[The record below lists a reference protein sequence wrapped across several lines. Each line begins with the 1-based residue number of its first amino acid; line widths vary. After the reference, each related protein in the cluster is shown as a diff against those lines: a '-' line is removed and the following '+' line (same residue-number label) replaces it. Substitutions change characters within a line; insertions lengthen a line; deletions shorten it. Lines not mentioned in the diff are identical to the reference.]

1 MGGSIVRARVKKKYC
16 CVRGKRGGHYMKN
29 KNIGEDVFCQL
40 NLISK
45 KGPNA
50 KMRKK
55 YAKKKIKHRKLF
67 LARFAHSAF
76 YKIHISGAANRHAPV
91 QYPKYVFCCFF
102 FFFFLSSQHDTNP
115 LLHLYQF
122 RKKYNYILANI
133 NSESSRVMFSF
144 FLSSSSGSN
153 IFVPQQIL

>member
-1 MGGSIVRARVKKKYC
+1 
-16 CVRGKRGGHYMKN
+16 MKN
-29 KNIGEDVFCQL
+29 KTIGGVFCQL

-55 YAKKKIKHRKLF
+55 CKQLSNIEKFF

-91 QYPKYVFCCFF
+91 QYAEVFF
-102 FFFFLSSQHDTNP
+102 FFFFLSSHHDTNP
-115 LLHLYQF
+115 ILHLYHF
-122 RKKYNYILANI
+122 RKNYNYILANI
-133 NSESSRVMFSF
+133 NSESSRVIFSF
-144 FLSSSSGSN
+144 F
-153 IFVPQQIL
+153 FVFIQWVKHFCTPANFVTI